1 MKKVLSLWI
10 IVLVLAIA
18 TGLSGCV
25 DKLGFTTDPN
35 HRLAFSC
42 DTVMFDT
49 LFTDVSSAT
58 QAFLIYNP
66 NKGNLSI
73 AHAAVAGGE
82 NSPFRVNIDGLAG
95 DTFSDL
101 VIRGGDSM
109 YVFVEVTIDPRG
121 QDSPFDV
128 YDSLQFTLESGVTQ
142 QVIFSASGQDATVL
156 RGMVIDADTWLTA
169 QRPYLIY
176 DSLRVEEGSVLYLEP
191 GTRLYFADK
200 VEMQIYGRIE
210 AVGTADSLVV
220 FRGARTDRMFDYL
233 PYDRLSAQWGG
244 ITLHES
250 SFDNVFEYCDIHSGT
265 YGLRAKGTNME
276 DNKVTMNSTQ
286 IHNVDEDALQL
297 TSCKASFSNS
307 LFTNAGGH
315 CVNILGGQMDFLHCT
330 MANFFPWKSERGVA
344 VNIANYVEEGNT
356 MYPLLGVNFVNSIIT
371 GSKDEELMSTI
382 VAKTDTAD
390 WSEYAQYNFRHSV
403 INSWRNAREP
413 DTLHFAHIVWE
424 HEDSTSY
431 GRTNFRTIDHN
442 NFIYDFHLD
451 SLSVAR
457 TNASDEYLDLLPYDK
472 DNKLRESGAVDA
484 GCYQYIEYVE
494 EKKEAHAGHSVACCR
509 SSCSRACAFCELQCR
524 ESLRLH

>member
-10 IVLVLAIA
+10 VVFALAAA

-25 DKLGFTTDPN
+25 DRLGFTTDPN

-42 DTVMFDT
+42 DTVAFDT

-58 QAFLIYNP
+58 QAFLIYNH
-66 NKGNLSI
+66 NKANLSI
-73 AHAAVAGGE
+73 AHASVAGGE
-82 NSPFRVNIDGLAG
+82 DSPYRVNIDGLAG
-95 DTFSDL
+95 KTLSDL

-121 QDSPFDV
+121 QDTPFEV
-128 YDSLQFTLESGVTQ
+128 HDSLQFTLESGVTQ
-142 QVIFSASGQDATVL
+142 QVIFTASGQDATVL
-156 RGMVIDADTWLTA
+156 RGMVVDSDTRFTA
-169 QRPYLIY
+169 HRPYLVY
-176 DSLRVEEGSVLYLEP
+176 DSLKVEEGSVLYLEP
-191 GTRLYFADK
+191 GTQLYFADK
-200 VEMQIYGRIE
+200 VEMQIHGRME

-250 SFDNVFEYCDIHSGT
+250 SFDNIFEYCDIHSGT
-265 YGLRAKGTNME
+265 YGLRAKSANM
-276 DNKVTMNSTQ
+276 DNNKMVMRNTQ

-315 CVNILGGQMDFLHCT
+315 CVNILGGQIDFLHCT

-344 VNIANYVEEGNT
+344 VNIANYVEEDNT
-356 MYPLLGVNFVNSIIT
+356 MYPLLGVNFINSIIT
-371 GSKDEELMSTI
+371 GSKDEELISTI

-390 WSEYAQYNFRHSV
+390 WSEYALYNFKHSV
-403 INSWRNAREP
+403 INSWRGSREP
-413 DTLHFAHIVWE
+413 DTLHFNHIVWE
-424 HEDSTSY
+424 HEDSTTY
-431 GRTNFRTIDHN
+431 GRTNFRTIDYS

-457 TNASDEYLDLLPYDK
+457 GIASDEYLNLLPYDK
-472 DNKLRESGAVDA
+472 DNQPRENKTVDA

-494 EKKEAHAGHSVACCR
+494 EKK
-509 SSCSRACAFCELQCR
+509 
-524 ESLRLH
+524 